1 MGIRIPVGCTKVMNK
16 VGKSGMKWYK
26 VVKKFYFYDQT
37 RKILMTTFI
46 GDYTVKL
53 DSKGRLSFPAAFKRQ
68 IREAAQ
74 AGFVLKRD
82 VFENCLILYPM
93 EEWERQNKMIKARTN
108 PYNKEHARFLRMFF
122 SGTAEVILDANNRM
136 LIPKRLLDYA
146 KIENEVVLAGQSGK
160 IEIWSSDRYGSVS
173 ETDENFAAMAEKIL
187 GGSFDEP
194 DI

>member
-1 MGIRIPVGCTKVMNK
+1 MHKSYEQS
-16 VGKSGMKWYK
+16 GKKWDEMVQSGEKIL
-26 VVKKFYFYDQT
+26 FLRSN

-68 IREAAQ
+68 IREGAQ

-82 VFENCLILYPM
+82 VFENCLNLYPM

-136 LIPKRLLDYA
+136 LIPRRLLDYA

-194 DI
+194 DV